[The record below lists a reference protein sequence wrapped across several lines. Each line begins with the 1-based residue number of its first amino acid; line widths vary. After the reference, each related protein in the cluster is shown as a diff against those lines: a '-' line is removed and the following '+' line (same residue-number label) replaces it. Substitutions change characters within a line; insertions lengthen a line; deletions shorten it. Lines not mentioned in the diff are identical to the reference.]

1 MRRDEEGM
9 TGAVDNFSQ
18 QCYAYADID
27 TIESSDLDSNT
38 IRIRGY
44 FI

>member
-1 MRRDEEGM
+1 VCDEDGVEG
-9 TGAVDNFSQ
+9 VIDNFSQ

-27 TIESSDLDSNT
+27 TIESSDLDLNT

-44 FI
+44 II